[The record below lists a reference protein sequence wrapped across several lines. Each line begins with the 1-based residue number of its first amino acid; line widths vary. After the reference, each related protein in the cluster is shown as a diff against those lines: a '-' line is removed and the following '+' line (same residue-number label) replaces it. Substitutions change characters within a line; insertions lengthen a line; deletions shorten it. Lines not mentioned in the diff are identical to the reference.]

1 MSDSLTVEKKL
12 RDWIDQLSDEHKQ
25 LLLSLLTEDDRLRRA
40 ARLDFVVTQVRRLCA
55 DRGMDWDAMD
65 EFEREIFF
73 DNLVR
78 NNELYAT
85 QIGNSLIPTIAPCF
99 QCGHRMTP
107 NDLYSIYFGERP
119 PSTKL
124 GSAKLVILDTED
136 DEQYPI
142 STDNEMIIG
151 RIDPHRGIRPEV
163 DLSKYDPASR
173 VSRRHA
179 RITVRGDLFFV
190 EDLGSANGTIINGSM
205 RLPPREPY
213 LLSNGDVI
221 QIGETSIK
229 FVG

>member
-1 MSDSLTVEKKL
+1 MSDLLTVEKKL

-25 LLLSLLTEDDRLRRA
+25 LLLTLLAEDDRLQSA
-40 ARLDFVVTQVRRLCA
+40 TRLDFVVTQVRRLCA
-55 DRGMDWDAMD
+55 DRGVDWDEMA

-78 NNELYAT
+78 DNETYAT
-85 QIGNSLIPTIAPCF
+85 QVGNSLFPTIEPCS

-107 NDLYSIYFGERP
+107 SDLYRIYFGERP

-124 GSAKLVILDTED
+124 GSAKLVILDAED

-142 STDNEMIIG
+142 ATDIEMVIG
-151 RIDPHRGIRPEV
+151 RNDPHRGIRPEV

-190 EDLGSANGTIINGSM
+190 EDLGSANGTFINGNM

-213 LLSNGDVI
+213 LLANGDVI
-221 QIGETSIK
+221 QIGETSLK

>member
-12 RDWIDQLSDEHKQ
+12 RDWIDQLADEHKQ
-25 LLLSLLTEDDRLRRA
+25 LLLTLLTEDDRLQRA
-40 ARLDFVVTQVRRLCA
+40 ARLDFVETQIRRLCA
-55 DRGMDWDAMD
+55 DRGMDWDAMA

-78 NNELYAT
+78 DNETNAT
-85 QIGNSLIPTIAPCF
+85 QAGSSLIPTIDPCF

-107 NDLYSIYFGERP
+107 SDLYRIYFGERP
-119 PSTKL
+119 PSAKL
-124 GSAKLVILDTED
+124 GSARLVIIEAEE

-142 STDNEMIIG
+142 ATDTEMIIG
-151 RIDPHRGIRPEV
+151 RNDPHRGIRPEV
-163 DLSKYDPASR
+163 DLSKYDPSSR

-190 EDLGSANGTIINGSM
+190 EDLGSANGTFINGSM
-205 RLPPREPY
+205 RLSPREPY
-213 LLSNGDVI
+213 LLTDGDVI
-221 QIGETSIK
+221 KIGETSIK

>member
-1 MSDSLTVEKKL
+1 MSDLLTVEKKL

-25 LLLSLLTEDDRLRRA
+25 LLLTLLTEDDRLQSA
-40 ARLDFVVTQVRRLCA
+40 TRLDFVVTQVRRLCA
-55 DRGMDWDAMD
+55 DRGVDWDEMA

-78 NNELYAT
+78 DNETYAT
-85 QIGNSLIPTIAPCF
+85 QVGTSLIPTIAPCS

-107 NDLYSIYFGERP
+107 SDLYRIYFGERP

-124 GSAKLVILDTED
+124 GSAKLVILDGED
-136 DEQYPI
+136 DEQYLI
-142 STDNEMIIG
+142 ATDIEMVIG
-151 RIDPHRGIRPEV
+151 RNDPHRGIRPEV

-190 EDLGSANGTIINGSM
+190 EDLGSANGTFINGNM

-213 LLSNGDVI
+213 LLANGDVI
-221 QIGETSIK
+221 QIGETSLK